1 MPFQA
6 RKLRVQL
13 PCSVEG
19 SLVELADEGPR
30 EPGPAQRRLAAE
42 LPTLPHTCYSFTI
55 LDYCHCSIPPRT
67 LPQLPVCI
75 EIDLPSLHLVA
86 LAEQPQRLVE
96 PDLLPLLKRQLE
108 NRLAELGLTTEVV
121 KNRMEALLDDIAVAE
136 RGLRDRQAR
145 DQDQGPDA

>member
-1 MPFQA
+1 
-6 RKLRVQL
+6 
-13 PCSVEG
+13 
-19 SLVELADEGPR
+19 
-30 EPGPAQRRLAAE
+30 
-42 LPTLPHTCYSFTI
+42 
-55 LDYCHCSIPPRT
+55 
-67 LPQLPVCI
+67 VCI